1 MSPEIV
7 TILVADDTP
16 SNIQLLDEILGSEY
30 ELLAAAN
37 GQEALETA
45 LQERPCLIL
54 MDVMMPVLD
63 GFEACRRLKADP
75 RTEGIPVIFLTGMW
89 AVR

>member
-54 MDVMMPVLD
+54 MDVMMPVM
-63 GFEACRRLKADP
+63 AVSY
-75 RTEGIPVIFLTGMW
+75 THLTLPTSDL
-89 AVR
+89 V